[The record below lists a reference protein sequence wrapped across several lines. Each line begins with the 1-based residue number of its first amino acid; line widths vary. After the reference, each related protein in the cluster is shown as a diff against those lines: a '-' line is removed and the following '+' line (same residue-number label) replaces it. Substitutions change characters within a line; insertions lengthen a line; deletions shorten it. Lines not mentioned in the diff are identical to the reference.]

1 MPKRLFSAV
10 CGMWWLSFSSSHLAA
25 SHRPRTQPPRHHTRA
40 HSWCTPWLAV
50 SCGRLRSSPW
60 LHTFTAAHARCS
72 DLFRSGPTC
81 GTKVD
86 NCIRATAPAYLLLEL
101 LSLVCGLGRQEQLA
115 ADHECITCMPAESN
129 ALRARGDGATASRP
143 HLHQPTRALL
153 VSARTASP
161 GDAASAR
168 RRSRTRAVNGTRA
181 LRSISVAASGS
192 AERRVPNALAR
203 VHLTAPPQA
212 QSPQATPEHR
222 QRSCSGGWCI
232 VARGV

>member
-1 MPKRLFSAV
+1 MRAALTCSGADRRVGPKSMTASVQRLQLISYSSCSRWYAV
-10 CGMWWLSFSSSHLAA
+10 WAG
-25 SHRPRTQPPRHHTRA
+25 
-40 HSWCTPWLAV
+40 
-50 SCGRLRSSPW
+50 RSSW
-60 LHTFTAAHARCS
+60 
-72 DLFRSGPTC
+72 
-81 GTKVD
+81 
-86 NCIRATAPAYLLLEL
+86 
-101 LSLVCGLGRQEQLA
+101 

-181 LRSISVAASGS
+181 LRSISVVASGS
-192 AERRVPNALAR
+192 AERHVPNALAR
-203 VHLTAPPQA
+203 VHLTAPPQV

-222 QRSCSGGWCI
+222 QRSCSGGRCI

>member
-1 MPKRLFSAV
+1 MRAALTCSRADRRVGPNSITASVQWLQLISYSSCSRWYAV
-10 CGMWWLSFSSSHLAA
+10 WAG
-25 SHRPRTQPPRHHTRA
+25 
-40 HSWCTPWLAV
+40 
-50 SCGRLRSSPW
+50 RSSW
-60 LHTFTAAHARCS
+60 
-72 DLFRSGPTC
+72 
-81 GTKVD
+81 
-86 NCIRATAPAYLLLEL
+86 
-101 LSLVCGLGRQEQLA
+101 

-153 VSARTASP
+153 VSARAASP

-181 LRSISVAASGS
+181 LRSISVVASGS

-203 VHLTAPPQA
+203 VHLTAPPQV

-222 QRSCSGGWCI
+222 QRSCSGGRCI

>member
-1 MPKRLFSAV
+1 MADRGSRSRSRAA
-10 CGMWWLSFSSSHLAA
+10 GMLLRPQPGHGRVGPDGVMYSERSSS
-25 SHRPRTQPPRHHTRA
+25 RA
-40 HSWCTPWLAV
+40 HRLHALG
-50 SCGRLRSSPW
+50 GRELSHLGTIHERIVGA
-60 LHTFTAAHARCS
+60 LHGS
-72 DLFRSGPTC
+72 RSGPTC

-86 NCIRATAPAYLLLEL
+86 DCIRATAPAYLLLEL

-129 ALRARGDGATASRP
+129 ALRARGDGATALRP

-153 VSARTASP
+153 VSARAASP

-192 AERRVPNALAR
+192 AERRVPNVLAR

-222 QRSCSGGWCI
+222 QRSCSGGRCI